1 MRRKAARRSAA
12 MAAALMVVSVVLS
25 GCGGG
30 SKGNEGSGGG
40 SAAETNAATTAA
52 NSGGETTAA
61 SSDAKKE
68 AVELELLISDDTLEG
83 KAMATVVAKF
93 NEEHKDK
100 GIQVKLNEIAYAD
113 MQTQIQ
119 NRAAVGE
126 LPALIKLSNFRNYI
140 DYVLPLDG
148 SSLSQDDF
156 LLDVSYEDKIYAT
169 SINTTAV
176 GLFIN
181 KTAFDAAGVS
191 YPVTEDDR
199 WTWDEFVAAVNEVVE
214 KNDNVST
221 GLVIDHSQQ
230 RIGTILYQFGM
241 NYFDPEDETRF
252 AFRSEETKKGI
263 EFILDM
269 YKEGGIS
276 KASVGAGTE
285 NAQDVFKTG
294 TVAAHLAGNW
304 CMNDYNSNITDFE
317 WCPVLMPKEA
327 NVATCLGGNYLY
339 AMDGTGLEEDAIY
352 FLEWFYQP
360 ENYTLYCETGN
371 YLPGKTGITPTYTV
385 DGLDIF
391 NMEINNTIGQPRYD
405 SSIFTK
411 HTGENVDNIVRDAF
425 DRAIGGELDSDGVID
440 YVVKEHLGI
449 LSNVHE

>member
-1 MRRKAARRSAA
+1 MRKKTAKRAAA
-12 MAAALMVVSVVLS
+12 MAAALMAASVIVG
-25 GCGGG
+25 GCGSKGGDSAGGG
-30 SKGNEGSGGG
+30 SG
-40 SAAETNAATTAA
+40 TTAA
-52 NSGGETTAA
+52 PASTAAADGGAKETTAA
-61 SSDAKKE
+61 PEARKD

-83 KAMATVVAKF
+83 GAMATVVAKF

-100 GIQVKLNEIAYAD
+100 GIQVKMNEIAYAD

-148 SSLSQDDF
+148 SSLTQDDF
-156 LLDVSYEDKIYAT
+156 LLDVSYEGKIYAT

-181 KTAFDAAGVS
+181 KTAFDAAGVA
-191 YPVTEDDR
+191 YPLTEDER

-214 KNDNVST
+214 KNDNVNT

-241 NYFDPEDETRF
+241 NYFDPADETRF

-263 EFILDM
+263 DFILDM
-269 YKEGGIS
+269 YKDRGIS

-304 CMNDYNSNITDFE
+304 CMNDYTTNITDFE
-317 WCPVLMPKEA
+317 WCPVLMPKEQ

-371 YLPGKTGITPTYTV
+371 YLPGKTGITPSYTV
-385 DGLDIF
+385 EGLDIF
-391 NMEINNTIGQPRYD
+391 NMEINNSITQPRYD